1 MSRHSYDL
9 PSRKLVAQQD
19 NAMLPAADIPRSQFI
34 NRYAH
39 KTAFN
44 AGVLIPI
51 EVDEV
56 LPGDHLKYK
65 VSGYIRLA
73 ELIFPLLDSQR
84 VDIHGF
90 FVPTR
95 ILWENWT
102 KMHGERNSPSDSIDF
117 TVPILGTG
125 GDPLPANGPGVG
137 GLADY
142 MGIPTAGQITPGSG
156 GNLVI
161 NALPFRA
168 YQRIWNEWYRSQ
180 DLQNSSAI
188 GLTTGNG
195 PDNYSA
201 AVTIRPR
208 NKSHDYFTS
217 ALPAPQKG
225 TAVSLQSA
233 VKGIGVPIANLGSDG
248 SAGVFE
254 TPGIPS
260 VTYTNNAIM
269 STRDYRARVD
279 ASGYPQIYAEAD
291 LNLFR
296 QAIMV
301 QTVLEK
307 DQRNGTRYVEQMRGH
322 WRVTLPD
329 FRAQRPE
336 YIGGGSFPVNVTP
349 VANTNGDATDP
360 LGVLGGAG
368 TANGS
373 ASMSYAAVEHGYI
386 IILASVKS
394 ELSYQQGMHKLWSRR
409 TRFDFPLPSLMGL
422 GEQAILRR
430 EIYTTG
436 VTADDNQVFGY
447 IPRWEEYRQRYSRV
461 SGIMRSTAAGS
472 IDQWHLAQEFNP
484 APTLSDTFIRDTPP
498 MDRVLAAGGL
508 ASGLQ
513 YKADFVFDRVAT
525 RAVTAHG
532 IPANLGRF

>member
-1 MSRHSYDL
+1 MRDRRHTYDL

-19 NAMLPAADIPRSQFI
+19 NAMLPAPEIPRSVFI

-56 LPGDHLKYK
+56 LPGDHLRYS
-65 VSGYIRLA
+65 VTGYIRLA

-90 FVPTR
+90 YVPTR
-95 ILWENWT
+95 LLWENWT
-102 KMHGERNSPSDSIDF
+102 KMLGEQDNPGDSIDF
-117 TVPILGTG
+117 SVPTLGTG
-125 GDPLPANGPGVG
+125 ANPVPANGPAVG
-137 GLADY
+137 SLPDY
-142 MGIPTAGQITPGSG
+142 MGIPTEGQIAPGSG

-180 DLQNSSAI
+180 DLQSSSTLGWA
-188 GLTTGNG
+188 TGNG
-195 PDNYSA
+195 PDNYNA
-201 AVTIRPR
+201 ITTIRPR
-208 NKSHDYFTS
+208 GKSHDYFSS

-248 SAGVFE
+248 AAGVYE

-260 VTYTNNAIM
+260 VTYASNAIM
-269 STRDYRARVD
+269 STRDFRAKTD

-322 WRVTLPD
+322 WKVTLPD

-349 VANTNGDATDP
+349 VANTNGDGSDP
-360 LGVLGGAG
+360 LGTLGGAG
-368 TANGS
+368 TAAG
-373 ASMSYAAVEHGYI
+373 AAKMSYAAVEHGYI

-409 TRFDFPLPSLMGL
+409 TRFDFPLPTLMGL
-422 GEQAILRR
+422 GEQAVLRK

-436 VTADDNQVFGY
+436 VTADDNLVFG
-447 IPRWEEYRQRYSRV
+447 
-461 SGIMRSTAAGS
+461 
-472 IDQWHLAQEFNP
+472 DN
-484 APTLSDTFIRDTPP
+484 
-498 MDRVLAAGGL
+498 GG
-508 ASGLQ
+508 
-513 YKADFVFDRVAT
+513 
-525 RAVTAHG
+525 
-532 IPANLGRF
+532 GR